1 MGELRELMD
10 PSIVGQH
17 EELTGKVRIK
27 QGWFR
32 KRVQHEVV
40 VMLTIDDSNR
50 WDNTVGVRQE
60 VYKRYW
66 I

>member
-1 MGELRELMD
+1 MSEYRDLMD
-10 PSIVGQH
+10 PSIVGMH
-17 EELTGKVRIK
+17 EELTGRVRIK

-40 VMLTIDDSNR
+40 VILTIDDSNR
-50 WDNTVGVRQE
+50 YDNEFDVRQE
-60 VYKRYW
+60 EYKRYW